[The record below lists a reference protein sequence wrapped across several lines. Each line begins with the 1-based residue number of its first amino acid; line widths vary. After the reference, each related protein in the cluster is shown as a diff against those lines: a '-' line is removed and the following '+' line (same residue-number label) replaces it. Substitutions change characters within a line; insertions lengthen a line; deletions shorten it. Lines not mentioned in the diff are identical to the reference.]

1 MKKEKYLQCVRCGRY
16 YRSKGLAAHLRLCS
30 AIIGTAGAANGNVQ
44 QVVTLQDQRSS
55 MLWYLLNPAVV
66 IWVCFL
72 AWVACQIV
80 EDGIANYVAGPLI
93 RYGMRGGDYLVAQ
106 YEEAQ
111 KETQAARRE
120 QKLKAA
126 ESYLST
132 GSAVFKENFEK
143 YQNWLNK
150 PNE

>member
-1 MKKEKYLQCVRCGRY
+1 
-16 YRSKGLAAHLRLCS
+16 
-30 AIIGTAGAANGNVQ
+30 
-44 QVVTLQDQRSS
+44 

-111 KETQAARRE
+111 KETQAAKRE

-132 GSAVFKENFEK
+132 GSTVFKENFEK